1 MSSGFERTDAYRIRG
16 LMVFLLSKM
25 RSKST
30 MWGLLILFRQLVI
43 VCLYKNHFLNQIT
56 QTMVNLKNCL
66 TAGVLLYGAVFA
78 LYGNHWIDP
87 HGVSVYGQEADFSH
101 YPITRGGSVG
111 FSATEGW

>member
-1 MSSGFERTDAYRIRG
+1 
-16 LMVFLLSKM
+16 
-25 RSKST
+25 
-30 MWGLLILFRQLVI
+30 
-43 VCLYKNHFLNQIT
+43 
-56 QTMVNLKNCL
+56 MVNLKNCL

-111 FSATEGW
+111 FSATEGSAGYASDRYSAQEYAKSLKTTPTGGPGSFQSGMVSQGY